1 MVNQHRPAIAP
12 LPYSLTPRDG
22 IAAGFYVLFVLIFS
36 YAPGLVLPGL
46 TRLIPDPVLAGY
58 LVNLTFYL
66 SAGALAAWA
75 SWRYAVRETRILATR
90 PWLTLAVIP
99 GGVFAM
105 LLLTAVAVLITGP
118 PETAVNQEAVEG
130 LVVSL
135 PPLLII
141 PLLVVIAPFV
151 EEYIFRHLLIGK
163 LSKHLNIWICCLISI
178 VLFAGIH
185 LAGKEALALPVL
197 LPYLVMGAVLV
208 GIYVWAGNNFILAY
222 AVHAAKNLLAVLLT
236 YAIPAELLQ

>member
-1 MVNQHRPAIAP
+1 MANQHRPAIAP
-12 LPYSLTPRDG
+12 LPYRFTRRDG

-36 YAPGLVLPGL
+36 YAPGLGIPGL

-58 LVNLTFYL
+58 AVNLAFYL

-90 PWLTLAVIP
+90 PWLTLAIIP

-105 LLLTAVAVLITGP
+105 LLLSVIAGLVTGP
-118 PETAVNQEAVEG
+118 PETAVNQEAVQG

-163 LSKHLNIWICCLISI
+163 LSKYLNIWICCLISM

-208 GIYVWAGNNFILAY
+208 GLYVWAGNNFMLSY
-222 AVHAAKNLLAVLLT
+222 GVHAAKNLLAVLLT

>member
-1 MVNQHRPAIAP
+1 MNRAAIAP
-12 LPYSLTPRDG
+12 LPYTFSRRDG
-22 IAAGFYVLFVLIFS
+22 FAAGFYVVFVLIFS
-36 YAPGLVLPGL
+36 YAPGLGIPGL
-46 TRLIPDPVLAGY
+46 TRLIPDPLLAGY
-58 LVNLTFYL
+58 VVNLVFYL
-66 SAGALAAWA
+66 CAGALAVWA
-75 SWRYAVRETRILATR
+75 SWRFAVRETRILATR
-90 PWLTLAVIP
+90 PWLTLAIIP

-105 LLLTAVAVLITGP
+105 LLLTAVAVLVSGP
-118 PETAVNQEAVEG
+118 PETAVNQEAVQG

-163 LSKHLNIWICCLISI
+163 LSRYLNIWACCAISV

-185 LAGKEALALPVL
+185 VAGKEALALPVL
-197 LPYLVMGAVLV
+197 MPYLAMGAVLV
-208 GIYVWAGNNFILAY
+208 GIYVWAGKNFILSY

-236 YAIPAELLQ
+236 YAIPAELLG

>member
-1 MVNQHRPAIAP
+1 MATRNRSAIPP
-12 LPYSLTPRDG
+12 LPYAFTVRDAF
-22 IAAGFYVLFVLIFS
+22 AAGFYVLFLLIFS
-36 YAPGLVLPGL
+36 FAPGLGIPWL
-46 TRLIPDPVLAGY
+46 TQLIPDPLLAGY
-58 LVNLTFYL
+58 AVNLAFYL

-90 PWLTLAVIP
+90 PWLTLAIIP

-105 LLLTAVAVLITGP
+105 LLLTAVVVLISGP

-163 LSKHLNIWICCLISI
+163 LSKYLNIWVCCLISL

-185 LAGKEALALPVL
+185 VAGKESLTLPVL
-197 LPYLVMGAVLV
+197 LPYLAMGAVLI
-208 GIYVWAGNNFILAY
+208 GIYVWAGKNFILSY

-236 YAIPAELLQ
+236 YAIPAELLG

>member
-1 MVNQHRPAIAP
+1 MHRPAILP
-12 LPYSLTPRDG
+12 LPYTFTGRDG
-22 IAAGFYVLFVLIFS
+22 FAAGFYVLFVLLFS
-36 YAPGLVLPGL
+36 YAPGLGIPGL
-46 TRLIPDPVLAGY
+46 SRLIPDPLLAGY
-58 LVNLTFYL
+58 VVNLAFYL
-66 SAGALAAWA
+66 VAGALAAWA

-90 PWLTLAVIP
+90 PWLTLAIIP

-105 LLLTAVAVLITGP
+105 LLLTAVVVLLSGP

-163 LSKHLNIWICCLISI
+163 LSRYLNIWICALISV

-185 LAGKEALALPVL
+185 IAGKEALALPVL

-208 GIYVWAGNNFILAY
+208 GVYVWAGNNFMLSY

-236 YAIPAELLQ
+236 YAIPAELLQQS

>member
-1 MVNQHRPAIAP
+1 MQA
-12 LPYSLTPRDG
+12 SLSGAFTRRDV
-22 IAAGFYVLFVLIFS
+22 IAAGFYVLFVGIFS
-36 YAPGLVLPGL
+36 FAPGLGIPGL

-58 LVNLTFYL
+58 VVNLVFYL
-66 SAGALAAWA
+66 SAGALALWA
-75 SWRYAVRETRILATR
+75 SWRFAVREARLLAAR

-99 GGVFAM
+99 ASVFAM
-105 LLLTAVAVLITGP
+105 LLLTAVAAALTGP
-118 PETAVNQEAVEG
+118 PETAVNQEAVQG

-141 PLLVVIAPFV
+141 PLLVLIAPFV

-163 LSKHLNIWICCLISI
+163 LSRYLNIWVCCVISV

-185 LAGKEALALPVL
+185 VAGKEAPALAVL

-208 GIYVWAGNNFILAY
+208 GVFVWAGSNFMLSY

>member
-1 MVNQHRPAIAP
+1 MTRQASAA
-12 LPYSLTPRDG
+12 LPYTFTRRDAV
-22 IAAGFYVLFVLIFS
+22 AAGFYVLFVLLFS
-36 YAPGLVLPGL
+36 FAPGLGIPGL
-46 TRLIPDPVLAGY
+46 TELIPDPVLAGY
-58 LVNLTFYL
+58 AVNLAFYL

-75 SWRYAVRETRILATR
+75 SWRYAVREVRILATR
-90 PWLTLAVIP
+90 PWLTLAIIP

-105 LLLTAVAVLITGP
+105 LLLTAVVVLISGP

-135 PPLLII
+135 PPLLIV

-163 LSKHLNIWICCLISI
+163 LSKYLNIWFCCVLSM

-185 LAGKEALALPVL
+185 IAGKEALALPVL

-208 GIYVWAGNNFILAY
+208 GVYVWAGNNFMLSY

-236 YAIPAELLQ
+236 YAIPAELLQQG

>member
-1 MVNQHRPAIAP
+1 MANLHRPAA
-12 LPYSLTPRDG
+12 LSYAFTRRDG
-22 IAAGFYVLFVLIFS
+22 IAAGFYVLFLLIFS
-36 YAPGLVLPGL
+36 YAPGLGIPGL
-46 TRLIPDPVLAGY
+46 ATLIPDPLLAGY
-58 LVNLTFYL
+58 VVNLAFYV

-75 SWRYAVRETRILATR
+75 SWRYVVRETRILATR
-90 PWLTLAVIP
+90 PWLTLAIIP

-105 LLLTAVAVLITGP
+105 LLLTVVVVAFTGP
-118 PETAVNQEAVEG
+118 PETAVNQEAVQG

-141 PLLVVIAPFV
+141 PLLVLIAPFV

-163 LSKHLNIWICCLISI
+163 LRRYLNIWVCCGISLL
-178 VLFAGIH
+178 LFAGIH
-185 LAGKEALALPVL
+185 IAGKETLTLPVL

-208 GIYVWAGNNFILAY
+208 GVYVWAGNNFMLSY

-236 YAIPAELLQ
+236 YAVPAELLQ